1 MRSLRPRQS
10 YDGGI
15 VSLLPGLLGSQEASM
30 SQEVIDKRAVDFY
43 DYIQI
48 KIAQHSDYR
57 RMNL

>member
-1 MRSLRPRQS
+1 
-10 YDGGI
+10 
-15 VSLLPGLLGSQEASM
+15 M